1 MSVESA
7 PDPTSTIFHN
17 CGNEGPYK
25 NGCTV
30 CGKIY
35 DKRNNGHAQKSKKS
49 GRKAR
54 DTTTK
59 WCSPNKTTLHN
70 NADCFKQGA
79 SRQNEGRVFSDTA
92 FGAHSFHFE
101 SGEKAGINFD
111 GGFRV

>member
-59 WCSPNKTTLHN
+59 WCSLHN
-70 NADCFKQGA
+70 TTSHNAPDCFKQGA
-79 SRQNEGRVFSDTA
+79 SRPKGGGMFSSTA
-92 FGAHSFHFE
+92 FGAHSLY
-101 SGEKAGINFD
+101 S
-111 GGFRV
+111 